1 MKIPTADDLS
11 VIDPKVRFGYMQPD
25 RPEDA
30 FPSVMAEPHATYGV
44 VDNGHLRSHSPY
56 EFMYVQ
62 PVTNPNVKE
71 YDEEVRLADPISYTL
86 RDRLN
91 RLIVAGGRASVRAR
105 QPKAFVYDLEYTDDV
120 GPLGYEH
127 FSGGGN
133 VQIPSRV
140 AVAQYQY
147 VGQSW
152 EAPQRIQRAEPQQY
166 GDQIPP
172 AMLRQG

>member
-1 MKIPTADDLS
+1 MKIPTVNDLS
-11 VIDPKVRFGYMQPD
+11 TIDPKVRFGYMQPD

-44 VDNGHLRSHSPY
+44 IDNGHLRTHSPY
-56 EFMYVQ
+56 EFTYVQ

-71 YDEEVRLADPISYTL
+71 SDLEQRLTDPVSYTL

-91 RLIVAGGRASVRAR
+91 SRIFSGGRASVRAR
-105 QPKAFVYDLEYTDDV
+105 QPKAFVYDLEYAEALN
-120 GPLGYEH
+120 PLGNEH
-127 FSGGGN
+127 FSGGN
-133 VQIPSRV
+133 VAIPSRV

-147 VGQSW
+147 IGQAW
-152 EAPQRIQRAEPQQY
+152 EAPQRIQRASPESY
-166 GDQIPP
+166 SDQIPP